1 MRLRNLPVRVHG
13 WLVSGELT
21 MGHARALLQ
30 CEDPEGVG
38 REVISRGLSV
48 RETEALAKK
57 KKPGARKAGRA
68 SALGRDAD
76 VEALER
82 QLSDQLGL
90 KVRIAHGARG
100 GAVTL
105 AYSSLDQLDL
115 ICQRLSGERI

>member
-1 MRLRNLPVRVHG
+1 MI
-13 WLVSGELT
+13 
-21 MGHARALLQ
+21 A
-30 CEDPEGVG
+30 
-38 REVISRGLSV
+38 RGLSV

-57 KKPGARKAGRA
+57 KKPGARKAPTSG
-68 SALGRDAD
+68 SGRDTD

-82 QLSDQLGL
+82 QLSDQIGL

>member
-1 MRLRNLPVRVHG
+1 
-13 WLVSGELT
+13 
-21 MGHARALLQ
+21 
-30 CEDPEGVG
+30 
-38 REVISRGLSV
+38 
-48 RETEALAKK
+48 
-57 KKPGARKAGRA
+57 
-68 SALGRDAD
+68 

-82 QLSDQLGL
+82 QLSDQIGL